1 MAVTGLH
8 PVKKTP
14 QKALAYVARPEKSE
28 DGTLIFS
35 GSCSTEWRLAHL
47 QMQQL
52 RRRFGKDSQI
62 LLHHGYVSFPKNE
75 VTKEE
80 ALEFA
85 KEWMQRNFSEFQYFG
100 SVHVDAE
107 HIHFNYIVN
116 AVSNEGRKYYGNKTT
131 LAELR
136 AETDR
141 LCEERNL
148 SVVIPKNK
156 GMSYKEWME
165 QGKKSSWKQQ
175 AREDIDAAIDSVAT
189 WEDFLKTMR
198 ENGYWVKEG
207 ANVKHILFK
216 APGQARG
223 CRGKTLGKNYTE
235 DAIKDRIRFR
245 EFHFNPGKIRMRRVD
260 KFHTPLQ
267 HELRRLAYRRP
278 GLDVALALAIHMIA
292 GTKKIPYRRKNP
304 SGTNQRKKTIAK
316 TEIEKLSRQLFFV
329 QEKEFHTRTE
339 ILSYRDQAPVE
350 EQKRCDELLEA
361 LDSIRYGNWREQLA
375 PDREIENSEEEKGR
389 KEDARSWGGRS

>member
-1 MAVTGLH
+1 MAVTGIH
-8 PVKKTP
+8 AIKVTP

-35 GSCSTEWRLAHL
+35 GSCSTDWRLAHI

-52 RRRFGKDSQI
+52 RRRFGKDKGL
-62 LLHHGYVSFPKNE
+62 LLHHGYVSFPKAE
-75 VTKEE
+75 LSKEE
-80 ALEFA
+80 ALSFA
-85 KEWMQRNFSEFQYFG
+85 EEWMERQFSDYQYFG
-100 SVHVDAE
+100 SVHVDTK
-107 HIHFNYIVN
+107 HIHFNFIIN
-116 AVSNEGRKYYGNKTT
+116 SVSKEGKKYNGCKAG
-131 LAELR
+131 LVELR
-136 AETDR
+136 AATDQ

-148 SVVIPKNK
+148 SVVIPKDK
-156 GMSYKEWME
+156 GVSYKEWME

-175 AREDIDAAIDSVAT
+175 VREDIDAAIDSVAT

-235 DAIKDRIRFR
+235 DAIKDRIRFK
-245 EFHFNPGKIRMRRVD
+245 EFHFNFGKIRMRRVD

-304 SGTNQRKKTIAK
+304 SGTNQRKKTIAE

-329 QEKEFHTRTE
+329 QEKQFHTRAE
-339 ILSYRDQAPVE
+339 ILSCRDQATADE
-350 EQKRCDELLEA
+350 KKRCDELLEA
-361 LDSIRYGNWREQLA
+361 LDCIRYGNWREQLA